1 MRNRQRV
8 HFDDLPSTRIEHMI
22 TQKLILASKSPR
34 RAEILRAVGWQFES
48 IAANIDETREQDEDA
63 VSYVKRLAKTKAEKI
78 RAHVVNGTVLGA
90 DTTVVVNG
98 EILEQPHDADDA
110 RRMLYLLNN
119 KWHEVLTGVALIS
132 DDNGND
138 SVLVDHELTRVRFG
152 EMSDAEIDWYIS
164 TGEPFGKA
172 GAYGIQGHAALFIEE
187 VQGDYF
193 NIVGLPIRLVYELL
207 NKAGI
212 PAVD

>member
-1 MRNRQRV
+1 
-8 HFDDLPSTRIEHMI
+8 MI

-48 IAANIDETREQDEDA
+48 IAADIDETRERDEDA
-63 VSYVKRLAKTKAEKI
+63 VSYVKRLAKSKAEKI
-78 RAHVVNGTVLGA
+78 RAQVANGIVLGA

-98 EILEQPHDADDA
+98 EILEQPHDAEDA
-110 RRMLYLLNN
+110 RRMLHLLNN
-119 KWHEVLTGVALIS
+119 KWHEVLTGVALVS
-132 DDNGND
+132 DGIQDGSD
-138 SVLVDHELTRVRFG
+138 SVIVDHELTRVRFG

-187 VQGDYF
+187 VKGDYF

-207 NKAGI
+207 NKAKITSRG
-212 PAVD
+212 

>member
-1 MRNRQRV
+1 M
-8 HFDDLPSTRIEHMI
+8 LK
-22 TQKLILASKSPR
+22 QKLILASKSPR

-78 RAHVVNGTVLGA
+78 RGQIMNGIVLGA

-98 EILEQPHDADDA
+98 EILEQPHDAEDA
-110 RRMLYLLNN
+110 RRMLRLLNN
-119 KWHEVLTGVALIS
+119 KWHEVLTGVALVS
-132 DDNGND
+132 DGAQDGSD
-138 SVLVDHELTRVRFG
+138 SVVVDHEVTRVRFG

-207 NKAGI
+207 NRMLSQ
-212 PAVD
+212 

>member
-1 MRNRQRV
+1 MLR
-8 HFDDLPSTRIEHMI
+8 T
-22 TQKLILASKSPR
+22 KLILASKSPR

-48 IAANIDETREQDEDA
+48 IAANIDETRELDEDA

-78 RAHVVNGTVLGA
+78 HTQVVNGIVLGA

-98 EILEQPHDADDA
+98 EILEQPQDAEDA
-110 RRMLYLLNN
+110 RRMLHLLNN
-119 KWHEVLTGVALIS
+119 KWHEVLTGVALVS
-132 DDNGND
+132 DGTQDGSV

-152 EMSDAEIDWYIS
+152 EMSEAEIDWYIS

-187 VQGDYF
+187 IKGDYF

-207 NKAGI
+207 NRM
-212 PAVD
+212 V

>member
-8 HFDDLPSTRIEHMI
+8 HFDDLPSSRIEHMI

-34 RAEILRAVGWQFES
+34 RAEILRAVGWRFES

-132 DDNGND
+132 DGNGND

-193 NIVGLPIRLVYELL
+193 NIVGLPIRLVYELV

-212 PAVD
+212 PAAD

>member
-48 IAANIDETREQDEDA
+48 IAADIDETRERGEDA

-78 RAHVVNGTVLGA
+78 RANVANGTVLGA